1 MGSTPPEDV
10 VPQRQHGAE
19 PDRMVGM
26 VDIVVAGLR
35 VQQDGQAVAVEHE
48 PGQERAQQRARKRD
62 LIHRLRM
69 RPDQRVVPA
78 AERGLGECGRH
89 PLAQPGRPVAARRR
103 IVIDVGVIGRDDRGI
118 DGRRRARGLWVRHG
132 RLLVCDRRRE
142 GAKAIDKFYQDCRQ
156 WKRATNA
163 GSQDAMT
170 NYLLVS
176 FKTCPWVQRAAIV
189 LREKKVDFEFRHIE
203 PDNRPDWFLAI
214 SPHKKVPVLRID
226 DKVSLFESN
235 AIAEYLDETIA
246 PRLHPADPAER
257 AVNRA
262 WTDYIPTFA
271 DAVTSTAY
279 ADTEADYTK
288 AAAKIPVAF
297 DRLEKA
303 LTKQGSGPYF

>member
-1 MGSTPPEDV
+1 MIAGSTGGGGLAV
-10 VPQRQHGAE
+10 SGF
-19 PDRMVGM
+19 GM
-26 VDIVVAGLR
+26 EGSWSAT
-35 VQQDGQAVAVEHE
+35 
-48 PGQERAQQRARKRD
+48 
-62 LIHRLRM
+62 
-69 RPDQRVVPA
+69 
-78 AERGLGECGRH
+78 
-89 PLAQPGRPVAARRR
+89 
-103 IVIDVGVIGRDDRGI
+103 
-118 DGRRRARGLWVRHG
+118 
-132 RLLVCDRRRE
+132 E

-235 AIAEYLDETIA
+235 AIAEYLDETIS

-271 DAVTSTAY
+271 QSVTGCAY
-279 ADTEADYTK
+279 ADTEADFNK
-288 AAAKIPVAF
+288 AIGQIPAAF
-297 DRLEKA
+297 ERLETA
-303 LTKQGSGPYF
+303 LAKQGSGPFFNGSAYALVDAGYAPFLQRYFFLDRIRKLGQIEKFPRLKAWADAVMARPSTHSFPPAEFEAMYRQNVKRRNKWLSQFVDAAAVAAE